1 MEKTSIETP
10 IMKISGMSPVI
21 IVMGLG
27 FVLLYVGLMFEDR
40 LISQVIAISGLA
52 VGLAAAAGVLYSY
65 LRGSSRLYAS
75 TDYLSKDLQ
84 NIRSE
89 LLSMK
94 QSPIMEEE
102 FQSIKSAL
110 KEIKISSIDF
120 SEEDKSNLL
129 NNIKDSI
136 EKNIAGTV
144 IEEIESKY
152 SSEMSRSAGLNSI
165 KLKSEETILR
175 LKSELDK
182 LNRRAATNLAIG
194 SITTVLAAA
203 LLAYMVLFSDIKST
217 DTMQTIVWHYVP
229 RLSIIIFI
237 EVFAFFFLRLYRE
250 NIHDSKYYQNEITNL
265 DSKFIAFDAALISND
280 NENLKTLV
288 NELSKTER
296 NHILNKGE
304 TTVDLE
310 REKLETQTLKDVIDS
325 LAGIIKK
332 K

>member
-10 IMKISGMSPVI
+10 VMKIAGMSPA
-21 IVMGLG
+21 IVVMALG
-27 FVLLYVGLMFEDR
+27 FVLLYIGLMFESR
-40 LISQVIAISGLA
+40 FISQAIVISGLA
-52 VGLAAAAGVLYSY
+52 VGLSAAATVLYSY
-65 LRGSSRLYAS
+65 LRGSNRLYAPQ
-75 TDYLSKDLQ
+75 DYLSKDLQ
-84 NIRSE
+84 KIRNE
-89 LLSMK
+89 LLSIK
-94 QSPIMEEE
+94 HTPIMEEDI
-102 FQSIKSAL
+102 QSIKNAL
-110 KEIKISSIDF
+110 KDIKSSSIDL
-120 SEEDKSNLL
+120 SEEDKNDLL
-129 NNIKDSI
+129 SNIKNSI
-136 EKNIAGTV
+136 EKNITGTV

-152 SSEMSRSAGLNSI
+152 SADMSRSAGLNSI

-217 DTMQTIVWHYVP
+217 DSMQTIMWHYVP

-250 NIHDSKYYQNEITNL
+250 NIHDSKYFQNEITNL

-304 TTVDLE
+304 STVDLE

-325 LAGIIKK
+325 LAGVIKK